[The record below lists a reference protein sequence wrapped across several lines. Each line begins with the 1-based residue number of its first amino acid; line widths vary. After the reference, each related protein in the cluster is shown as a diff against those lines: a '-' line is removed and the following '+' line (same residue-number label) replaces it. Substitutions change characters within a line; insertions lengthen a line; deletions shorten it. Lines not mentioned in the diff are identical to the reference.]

1 MRLVV
6 PAVVVV
12 VLALSGVAQAQPV
25 GSISGAVTDASWSR
39 GYAEFSATY
48 LDCGQD
54 GAKGCAWSAAAY
66 LVRAEDSC
74 RASDPFSIPAPKNLA
89 WLSASQS
96 FNATVKGAVWL
107 TMLSVADQ
115 RLCLFVFD
123 RVTKSYWLGDG
134 LFTVGTPPPPPATP
148 VAAAPV
154 VPLALTAASA
164 KTVATK
170 AVAAKFAKQ
179 WRSAKGRK
187 IACAKPAKRRSR
199 CTVQFRAGKVRY
211 SGTVIVV
218 GDANT
223 AKTTVQVRKRRQ

>member
-12 VLALSGVAQAQPV
+12 VLALSGVAQAQPT

-54 GAKGCAWSAAAY
+54 GGEGCSWSAAAY
-66 LVRAEDSC
+66 LVHAGDSC
-74 RASDPFSIPAPKNLA
+74 RKSDPFAIPAPKNLA

-96 FNATVKGAVWL
+96 FNATINGAVWI
-107 TMLSVADQ
+107 TMVGVADQ

-123 RVTKSYWLGDG
+123 RVTKSYWVGDET
-134 LFTVGTPPPPPATP
+134 FTVGTPPPPPATP
-148 VAAAPV
+148 VAAAPT
-154 VPLALTAASA
+154 VPLALTAATA

-170 AVAAKFAKQ
+170 AVAAKFSKQ
-179 WRSAKGRK
+179 WRTAKGRR
-187 IACAKPAKRRSR
+187 IACAKPAKRQSR
-199 CTVQFRAGKVRY
+199 CIVRFRAGNVRY
-211 SGTVIVV
+211 SGTVLVV

-223 AKTTVQVRKRRQ
+223 TKTTLRVSKRRQ